1 MNRVQ
6 AMAADSVMNQGGE
19 LLEAEAYLRARPD
32 TRFVEAFT
40 PDLTGYGFGKRL
52 PVGDIETLYRRG
64 IGFSAAPF
72 VLDGR
77 HLGYSS
83 GGLGWDDGDPDA
95 NGRPIPGTLK
105 PMSWAA
111 YPTAQVML
119 DLRMAA
125 TGEPLWSDPRR
136 ILSGVLAR
144 LAADGY
150 HPVVACELEFFL
162 IDGQPGEGG
171 RIRPPLIARTGR
183 PLGYPTNLAV
193 STLEEVAHWCA
204 AIEDAARL
212 QAVPVGALVAEM
224 GVGQFEVNLAHQ
236 SDAILAADHAVLLKR
251 LVRGVSRALGWD
263 ATFMA
268 KPYREDA
275 GSGLHIHVSL
285 AGDDGRNLFGETEA
299 GEERLR
305 HAVAGLQVLLP
316 DTLAIFAPNRN
327 SFRRFGGLFAPVN
340 RRWGEDNR
348 TVAFRIPT
356 DRGAGRRIEHR
367 VAGADANPY
376 LAVAAVLAAMHHG
389 LARKI
394 EPQPPVVGK
403 HAGRKLDPALPSDV
417 FAAARRLAASKVM
430 RDYIP
435 ARYLETYAHLLHH
448 QHEEFLSEMATREYE
463 FFL

>member
-1 MNRVQ
+1 M
-6 AMAADSVMNQGGE
+6 
-19 LLEAEAYLRARPD
+19 
-32 TRFVEAFT
+32 
-40 PDLTGYGFGKRL
+40 
-52 PVGDIETLYRRG
+52 
-64 IGFSAAPF
+64 
-72 VLDGR
+72 
-77 HLGYSS
+77 
-83 GGLGWDDGDPDA
+83 
-95 NGRPIPGTLK
+95 
-105 PMSWAA
+105 
-111 YPTAQVML
+111 AQVML

-136 ILSGVLAR
+136 VLAGVLER

-150 HPVVACELEFFL
+150 HPIVACELEFFL
-162 IDGQPGEGG
+162 IDGHRGPDGHL
-171 RIRPPLIARTGR
+171 RPPVISRTGR

-193 STLEEVAHWCA
+193 STLEEVAGWCA

-212 QAVPVGALVAEM
+212 QDVPVGAIVAEM

-236 SDAILAADHAVLLKR
+236 TDAILAADHAVLLKR
-251 LVRGVSRALGWD
+251 IVRGVSRSLGWD

-275 GSGLHIHVSL
+275 GSGLHVHVSL
-285 AGDDGRNLFGETEA
+285 ADADVGNVFADAEH

-305 HAVAGLQVLLP
+305 HAVAGLHALLA

-340 RRWGEDNR
+340 RKWGEDNR

-356 DRGAGRRIEHR
+356 DRGQGRRIEHR

-376 LAVAAVLAAMHHG
+376 LAVAAILAAMHYG
-389 LARKI
+389 LSSKM
-394 EPQPPVVGK
+394 EPPPPVVGK
-403 HAGRKLDPALPSDV
+403 HAGHKLDPSLPSDV
-417 FAAARRLAASKVM
+417 FAAARRLAASRVM

-435 ARYLETYAHLLHH
+435 ARYLEAYAHLLHH
-448 QHEEFLSEMATREYE
+448 QHEEFLSELAVREYD